1 MSMDKIKVAVFNT
14 QPPHIHHGGVERR
27 IMELG
32 KRLKGKVD
40 TTVYSGTKSGFRS
53 IARVDGVVIV
63 PCFSTDMF
71 FPIDNWFFNRTIS
84 CMPKKTRVDIY
95 EAHTAS
101 GYGIIKA
108 QRKRGLT
115 RPFIQTIHGVLADE
129 HIESFKTAHL
139 TPRTK
144 LSRFFMLH
152 LSKCEKEAAESATL
166 IVTVSNYSF
175 KRIVQLYQISEEKI
189 RIVPNG
195 VDVQRFRPN
204 DIHPK
209 EMVKIKNKMG
219 LMDDEKCILFVGNL
233 IPRKGLHLLIDAAK
247 HVTRENK
254 KFKIVIAGSGPLTNT
269 LIRYAKK
276 SKVLKYFVFLGRVDD
291 ELLPKVYNCSDIVVL
306 PSLQEGQGITLLE
319 AQSTAKPVIA
329 CKVGGVPEI
338 VLNGKTGLLVEP
350 DGLEISKAI
359 LKLLVNESLRE
370 KMGKNGRKFMCE
382 NFTWEKCAEKM
393 LNVYKEILDIHGH
406 NSNAHETT
414 DHESR
419 NFCHVEF

>member
-1 MSMDKIKVAVFNT
+1 MRYYDGMIMKRIKVAVFNT
-14 QPPHIHHGGVERR
+14 QPPQIYHGGVERR
-27 IMELG
+27 IMEVG
-32 KRLKGKVD
+32 KRLQGKVD
-40 TTVYSGTKSGFRS
+40 TAVYSGTKSGFRS

-71 FPIDNWFFNRTIS
+71 FPVDNWFFNRTIP
-84 CMPKKTRVDIY
+84 CVLKKGGVDIY

-108 QRKRGLT
+108 QRKQRLT
-115 RPFIQTIHGVLADE
+115 RPFIQTVHGVLADE

-166 IVTVSNYSF
+166 IVTISKYSL
-175 KRIVQLYQISEEKI
+175 KRIVQLYQISKEKI

-195 VDVQRFRPN
+195 VDVQRFRPY
-204 DIHPK
+204 DIPYE
-209 EMVKIKNKMG
+209 EMRKIKNKMG

-233 IPRKGLHLLIDAAK
+233 IPRKGLHLLIDAAN
-247 HVTRENK
+247 HVIRETK
-254 KFKIVIAGSGPLTNT
+254 KFKIVIAGNGPLKNA
-269 LIRYAKK
+269 LIRYAKINN
-276 SKVLKYFVFLGRVDD
+276 VLKYFVFLGRVDD
-291 ELLPKVYNCSDIVVL
+291 ELLPKVYNCSDVVVL

-329 CKVGGVPEI
+329 CEVGGIPEV

-350 DGLEISKAI
+350 DGLELSKAI
-359 LKLLVNESLRE
+359 LKLLVNESLIE

-393 LNVYKEILDIHGH
+393 LNVYKEALDIH
-406 NSNAHETT
+406 
-414 DHESR
+414 
-419 NFCHVEF
+419 EFKS